1 MASCEELIQVSW
13 PREFVVEYVDGST
26 ELLLSGDGVLLTSP
40 ADAPDGVGGIPAY
53 LSKKHPANQKQI
65 GRYVRYSEL
74 QAIHTPDG
82 RVIWSRT

>member
-1 MASCEELIQVSW
+1 MSGWEELMQVSW
-13 PREFVVEYVDGST
+13 PGEFVIEYVDGST
-26 ELLLSGDGVLLTSP
+26 ELLLSGDGVSFTP
-40 ADAPDGVGGIPAY
+40 AADAPDGIGAIHADLP
-53 LSKKHPANQKQI
+53 KKHPANQKQI